1 MRLQKD
7 FLSRIPDMEHHQQT
21 YTMLGQGGQVS
32 GGSRWTAGRRP
43 L

>member
-1 MRLQKD
+1 
-7 FLSRIPDMEHHQQT
+7 MEPHHET

-32 GGSRWTAGRRP
+32 GGSRGTAGRP